1 MKRRHLVVLIS
12 AVTLLTIVFV
22 AAVMIGFGV
31 GTDPG
36 REQIRELIQQQV
48 GSRVRGK
55 VHIGK
60 IHGGLLTGFTLDSF
74 AIRDFEDS
82 LLVSTGK
89 VSLDYDPRDLLDR
102 RLLLRNVEVE
112 HPVFRLW
119 QHQKGDWNFQRIF
132 RTGRQGAPDVPG
144 RSFGDFV
151 VLDSVHVR
159 DAQFILTRPWEPDD
173 TLTGAKRDSA
183 IRRNLEN
190 PNREIRRSSEGFT
203 HTHRWSGATAFLPH
217 VRMADPDSNK
227 FGQQFVIESLRVE
240 EQEPPF
246 SFRSA
251 RGVVR
256 KLGDSVFVNMA
267 HFDLPASTGSATAKI
282 WWGSSLPVRLDIRI
296 KADSVSLKDVA
307 WVYPTLPTEGGG
319 RTNLHITNNKQNLH
333 IFEYALSNMD
343 VRSTKSRLTGAMT
356 FVVGGPVL
364 AVRDVDLQG
373 SPINFD
379 LVRTL
384 AGAPFP
390 VDWQGDMYGYAQGP
404 GGPLTHFLVDRSDV
418 TWHDTHVPG
427 AVSRMSGRGELDILQ
442 PAFTTFHGFDVSV
455 ATLDLR
461 SIEYLFPGFPRIHGT
476 VAGTATLDSSWL
488 DVRFSNANVT
498 HRYGPGDPSRVTGAG
513 RVTYGKEFMKFDVG
527 ANAEPLSLT
536 MLSRAY
542 PLGLQGLMSGPVQAK
557 GTSNDLQLAMDLKG
571 PAGRI
576 IYSGKVDAYPLSV
589 AARGNGRVEGLDLSL
604 LLAQTKSPPG
614 WITGAYQLDVR
625 GDTNDLATL
634 QGNAAAQL
642 ERSEF
647 DGIRVFPSRFRARF
661 ADGRIYVDT
670 LRVESV
676 AAAIT
681 ANGALGLTNRVSD
694 SLHYQIVV
702 DSVGGLRPY
711 IAKFTSAWAQPAGV
725 SGASVDSLSGS
736 VVLVGSA
743 RGSIRALDVAGKVTG
758 RNVFVR
764 REAGK
769 EIVGSFAL
777 ANVFGEPS
785 GTASL
790 RFNSLNVGGIVLDT
804 LGGAVRFEAG
814 RSGVFSFGSLAKNG
828 VTLAAHGDL
837 AMADSGTNIV
847 LRDVTLVTDSSRW
860 SLRGPSNI
868 QTKGRGV
875 AVDSLVLV
883 NGAGGRISLE
893 GSVPDTGRARIFLRA
908 DSVSL
913 HDVGSL
919 VQLRK
924 PFSGWAHV
932 TAQGAGPALAPVMN
946 MQAALTDVRYGSVQL
961 ERVNATAEYI
971 NKRAVVALDLARS
984 GHTAL
989 VARGSLPLELKY
1001 FGARLLGDSLHGTIR
1016 TDSASFDIV
1025 EALIPGLRDATG
1037 RLVVNLDV
1045 AGTWKHPDFAGA
1057 LRVENGEV
1065 TVDTLGI
1072 RMKGVN
1078 VDLAVFGHNDSLA
1091 IRRFVGWS
1099 GTSPTDSVSLKGY
1112 VAYREIDNPYVD
1124 LTLQARTFHALDK
1137 RSLARLDI
1145 STERDGLRLRGQLRG
1160 ATLRG
1165 GIVVDRGT
1173 IYLPDPEVA
1182 RKQVAD
1188 LGLPFADTSG
1198 VASLVPDN
1206 SSHIFDTILIDGVRI
1221 TLGDEV
1227 WLRSREANIKLAGS
1241 LSVERSTRQSDAQ
1254 LIDVGALTDRQ
1265 TSVPTLDGVLRAE
1278 RGTYTLALGPVLRE
1292 FQVQEGSIT
1301 FYPTPELKPE
1311 LNITALHTVRTGNG
1325 QDLHIRVRLTGP
1337 LYPNPIISLES
1348 AESFAM
1354 SHSEMMSYL
1363 IFGQPEFALGSADQ
1377 SYVQLAAQTLFPS
1390 LQTFGASQLR
1400 GVLGSW
1406 VDFRFGST
1414 DLSAL
1419 SGRVNNNTTQSE
1431 AFKQIFLNSRVGAE
1445 KQLTDKVFVS
1455 LSTGICQLSQ
1465 SNTPGTTTQL
1475 EDFYNG
1481 LSGKFEYRLSRD
1493 AAIKAGKEPSQ
1504 LVCGRSTTGRVAA
1517 APTQWGFSLFKSWRF

>member
-12 AVTLLTIVFV
+12 AITLLTMIFV
-22 AAVMIGFGV
+22 AAVTIGVGV

-36 REQIRELIQQQV
+36 REQIRALIQQQV
-48 GSRVRGK
+48 GTRVRGK
-55 VHIGK
+55 VHLGA
-60 IHGGLLTGFTLDSF
+60 IHGGLLTGFTIDSF

-89 VSLDYDPRDLLDR
+89 VTLDYDPRDLLDR

-159 DAQFILTRPWEPDD
+159 NAQFILTRPWEPDD
-173 TLTGAKRDSA
+173 TLSGAKRDSA
-183 IRRNLEN
+183 IRVNLAN
-190 PNREIRRSSEGFT
+190 PRREIRRSSEGFT

-217 VRMADPDSNK
+217 VRIADPDSNK
-227 FGQQFVIESLRVE
+227 FGQQFVIESMRVE

-282 WWGSSLPVRLDIRI
+282 WWGSNLPVRLDIRI

-333 IFEYALSNMD
+333 IFEYALSEMD
-343 VRSTKSRLTGAMT
+343 VRSTKSRLMGAMT

-364 AVRDVDLQG
+364 GVRDVDLQG
-373 SPINFD
+373 APINFD

-404 GGPLTHFLVDRSDV
+404 GGPLTHFVVDRSDV

-427 AVSRMSGRGELDILQ
+427 AVSRLSGRGELDILQ
-442 PAFTTFHGFDVSV
+442 PAFTAFHGFDVSV
-455 ATLDLR
+455 STLDLR

-488 DVRFSNANVT
+488 DVRFSKANVT

-513 RVTYGKEFMKFDVG
+513 RVTYAKDFMKFDV
-527 ANAEPLSLT
+527 AVNAEPVSLT
-536 MLSRAY
+536 MMSRAY
-542 PLGLQGLMSGPVQAK
+542 PLGLQGLLSGPVQAK
-557 GTSNDLQLAMDLKG
+557 GTSNDLQVVMDLQG

-576 IYSGKVDAYPLSV
+576 SYSGKVDAYPLSV

-604 LLAQTKSPPG
+604 LLAQRKAPPG
-614 WITGAYQLDVR
+614 WITGAYQLDIR

-634 QGNAAAQL
+634 QGNAAMQL

-661 ADGRIYVDT
+661 ADGRMYVDT

-681 ANGALGLTNRVSD
+681 ANGALGLTSRASD
-694 SLHYQIVV
+694 SLRYQVVV
-702 DSVGGLRPY
+702 DSLGGLRRY
-711 IAKFTSAWAQPAGV
+711 ITKFTSAWAQPI
-725 SGASVDSLSGS
+725 GATGALVDSLSGS
-736 VVLVGSA
+736 VVLVGSV
-743 RGSIRALDVAGKVTG
+743 RGSIRALDVSGQVIGK
-758 RNVFVR
+758 NVFVR

-777 ANVFGEPS
+777 ANVLGEPS

-790 RFNSLNVGGIVLDT
+790 RFNALNVGGIVLDT

-814 RSGVFSFGSLAKNG
+814 RTGVFSFGSLAKNG
-828 VTLAAHGDL
+828 VTLVAHGDL
-837 AMADSGTNIV
+837 VMADSVKNIV
-847 LRDVTLVTDSSRW
+847 VRDVALTTDSSHW

-868 QTKGRGV
+868 QTKGRGITI
-875 AVDSLVLV
+875 DSLVLV

-893 GSVPDTGRARIFLRA
+893 GTVPDTGRARIFLRA

-913 HDVGSL
+913 HDVGSV
-919 VQLRK
+919 VQLRST
-924 PFSGWAHV
+924 FSGWAHV

-946 MQAALTDVRYGSVQL
+946 MQAALTDVRYGGL
-961 ERVNATAEYI
+961 RLDRVNATAEYI
-971 NKRAVVALDLARS
+971 DKRAVVALDLARS

-1001 FGARLLGDSLHGTIR
+1001 FGARLLGDPLHGTIR
-1016 TDSASFDIV
+1016 TDSASFDIIELV
-1025 EALIPGLRDATG
+1025 PGLRDATG

-1045 AGTWKHPDFAGA
+1045 AGTWKHPDLAGV

-1072 RMKGVN
+1072 RMRGVN
-1078 VDLAVFGHNDSLA
+1078 VDLAVFGHEDSLA
-1091 IRRFVGWS
+1091 IKRFVGWS

-1137 RSLARLDI
+1137 RSLARLDV
-1145 STERDGLRLRGQLRG
+1145 STESGGVRLRGQLRG

-1173 IYLPDPEVA
+1173 VYLPDPELA
-1182 RKQVAD
+1182 RKKGPD
-1188 LGLPFADTSG
+1188 LGLAFADTSA
-1198 VASLVPDN
+1198 VARQLRPDK
-1206 SSHIFDTILIDGVRI
+1206 SSHLFDSILIDGVQI

-1241 LSVERSTRQSDAQ
+1241 LSVQRSTLQSTAQ
-1254 LIDVGALTDRQ
+1254 LDDAGASTEK
-1265 TSVPTLDGVLRAE
+1265 PTLDGVLRAE

-1292 FQVQEGSIT
+1292 FQVQEGTIT
-1301 FYPTPELKPE
+1301 FYPTPELAPE

-1354 SHSEMMSYL
+1354 SHSEMLSYL

-1414 DLSAL
+1414 DLTAL
-1419 SGRVNNNTTQSE
+1419 SGGRSGSTTQGD
-1431 AFKQIFLNSRVGAE
+1431 ALRQIFFNSRLGAE
-1445 KQLTDKVFVS
+1445 KQLNDNLFVS

-1465 SNTPGTTTQL
+1465 SNPTGTTSQL

-1481 LSGKFEYRLSRD
+1481 LSGKIEYRLSRE
-1493 AAIKAGKEPSQ
+1493 ASIKAGKEPSQ
-1504 LVCGRSTTGRVAA
+1504 LICGRSTTGRVAA